1 MNTSTHLQLEL
12 CLHERWHVSLLLVGV
27 VQEVLQGAVDA
38 VEEAVQHNVI
48 KILHIV
54 TPDL

>member
-1 MNTSTHLQLEL
+1 MNTSTHLQLKL
-12 CLHERWHVSLLLVGV
+12 CLHERWHVRLLLVGV